1 MSLRSEYYIRH
12 ECKLYFL
19 IINWHNNRHNILD
32 KVVLIKCIKLS
43 TWRPLWTIYTKMH
56 LMTWRYKM
64 SRFWLLFAKQR
75 QKLQVAKH
83 QQLDKKKKKIPF
95 TQQNV
100 QFPTSFTCEEH
111 HNPVFQLLKTVN
123 CLPGFTN
130 RPHHDI
136 CVCKLEFAYLKLR
149 ICPRSFRMN
158 CGSFQPISP
167 LQTWSCLENQRIN
180 QINCDLLH

>member
-1 MSLRSEYYIRH
+1 MH
-12 ECKLYFL
+12 K
-19 IINWHNNRHNILD
+19 IINLKASMNNIHKNAPNDMKIQN
-32 KVVLIKCIKLS
+32 VSVLATVCKAKTKIASCKTPT
-43 TWRPLWTIYTKMH
+43 TW
-56 LMTWRYKM
+56 
-64 SRFWLLFAKQR
+64 Q
-75 QKLQVAKH
+75 
-83 QQLDKKKKKIPF
+83 KKKKKIPF

-111 HNPVFQLLKTVN
+111 HNPVFQILKTVN

>member
-83 QQLDKKKKKIPF
+83 QQLDKKKKKNSFYTTKCTISNIIHVWRTSQPSVSDIKNSQLF
-95 TQQNV
+95 T
-100 QFPTSFTCEEH
+100 
-111 HNPVFQLLKTVN
+111 
-123 CLPGFTN
+123 
-130 RPHHDI
+130 
-136 CVCKLEFAYLKLR
+136 
-149 ICPRSFRMN
+149 
-158 CGSFQPISP
+158 
-167 LQTWSCLENQRIN
+167 W
-180 QINCDLLH
+180 LH